1 VASKLPILGVAAVA
15 LVLALLVV
23 LQQSMSPQPYEVNY
37 SISYIFTT
45 PSGRQA
51 LDLGW
56 MVVGVGPQNYSV
68 AVLRFG
74 GVEIQL
80 YDATEGGKSYE
91 AICAMGRCIANPSRS
106 VELPVDLKSV
116 AVSTAGVCRHLG
128 REGALMKASG
138 VPELGLLAEVAK
150 AHGVSLNATADAEV
164 CESKGVVLWLR
175 TGYTFRVGGR
185 DVKIEIVIN
194 ATRLGPY
201 NATRHREAL
210 QKAKSAQQR

>member
-1 VASKLPILGVAAVA
+1 MASKLLVAGLAAAA
-15 LVLALLVV
+15 LVLVLLVA
-23 LQQSMSPQPYEVNY
+23 LQQYLSPQPYEVNY

-106 VELPVDLKSV
+106 VELPVDFKSV

-175 TGYTFRVGGR
+175 AGYTFRVGGR
-185 DVKIEIVIN
+185 DVKIEIVMN